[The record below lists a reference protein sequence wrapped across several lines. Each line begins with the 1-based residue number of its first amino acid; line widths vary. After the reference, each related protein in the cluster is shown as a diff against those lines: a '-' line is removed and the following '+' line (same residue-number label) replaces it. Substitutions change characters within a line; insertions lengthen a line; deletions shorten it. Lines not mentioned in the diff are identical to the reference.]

1 MVERPDRPLDARA
14 LSPSLRAA
22 QGSFSAGALFGK
34 RLRSGPARSFRVSA
48 PFLLLLPAIVVL
60 VATVAAPLLFSLYSS
75 FTAYRL
81 TRPESLWL
89 FIGLRN
95 YRNVF
100 SDPVFWVAFG
110 RPVLLLTVAL
120 NLEMLLGLG
129 LALMVERATR
139 GQRLLR
145 TLMMFPMMFSP
156 ILVGFQ
162 FKFLFNDNVGLINN
176 ALQSLGVTETA
187 IPWLINGD
195 LAFFSIVVAE
205 VWSSTPVFAI
215 LILAGLLAM
224 PREPIEAAKVDGC
237 TPWQSFRYVTWPFI
251 MPFAYI
257 AMTIRSLDVGR
268 AYDIVKIM
276 TDGGPARRTELLWT
290 LIARTG
296 YSDARMGA
304 ANAMA
309 YASIALSVLFTVY
322 FFRKLA
328 AARAQ
333 IAAEW

>member
-1 MVERPDRPLDARA
+1 MTQAAARI
-14 LSPSLRAA
+14 SEPV
-22 QGSFSAGALFGK
+22 K
-34 RLRSGPARSFRVSA
+34 RLRIIKSLQRLRA
-48 PFLLLLPAIVVL
+48 PFLLLLPAIVIL
-60 VATVAAPLLFSLYSS
+60 VVTIAAPLLFSFYSS

-81 TRPESLWL
+81 TKPETLWTL
-89 FIGLRN
+89 VGWRN
-95 YRNVF
+95 YVNVL
-100 SDPVFWVAFG
+100 SDMVFWQAFG
-110 RPVLLLTVAL
+110 RTVLLLTVAL

-129 LALMVERATR
+129 VALLVEKATR

-162 FKFLFNDNVGLINN
+162 FKFLFNDNVGLVNN
-176 ALQSLGVTETA
+176 ALQSLGVTQQA
-187 IPWLINGD
+187 IPWLINGT
-195 LAFFSIVVAE
+195 LAFIAIVIAE

-224 PREPIEAAKVDGC
+224 PREPTEAAKVDGC

-276 TDGGPARRTELLWT
+276 TDGGPARRTELIWT
-290 LIARTG
+290 LVGRTA
-296 YSDARMGA
+296 YSDARMGV

-309 YASIALSVLFTVY
+309 YASILLSILFTVY

-328 AARAQ
+328 SARAQ
-333 IAAEW
+333 IAADW

>member
-1 MVERPDRPLDARA
+1 MSVFRLSRTGEVPSAQPIAEFFRPMK
-14 LSPSLRAA
+14 SLRL
-22 QGSFSAGALFGK
+22 STPL
-34 RLRSGPARSFRVSA
+34 
-48 PFLLLLPAIVVL
+48 LLLLPAIVVL
-60 VATVAAPLLFSLYSS
+60 LATVAGPLAFSLYSS
-75 FTAYRL
+75 FTPFRL
-81 TRPESLWL
+81 TRPETLRD
-89 FIGLRN
+89 FIGFRN
-95 YRNVF
+95 YLNIVT
-100 SDPVFWVAFG
+100 DPVFWAAFG
-110 RPVLLLTVAL
+110 RTVLLLTIAL
-120 NLEMLLGLG
+120 NLEMLAGLG
-129 LALMVERATR
+129 LALLVEKATR

-162 FKFLFNDNVGLINN
+162 FKFLFNDNIGLVNN
-176 ALQSLGVTETA
+176 ALQSLQVTETA
-187 IPWLINGD
+187 IPWLIDGR
-195 LAFFSIVVAE
+195 LAFFAILVAE

-215 LILAGLLAM
+215 LILAGLLGM

-276 TDGGPARRTELLWT
+276 TDGGPARRTELIWT
-290 LIARTG
+290 LVGRTA

-309 YASIALSVLFTVY
+309 YASIALSIAFTVY

-328 AARAQ
+328 IARAQ
-333 IAAEW
+333 VAADW

>member
-1 MVERPDRPLDARA
+1 M
-14 LSPSLRAA
+14 
-22 QGSFSAGALFGK
+22 K
-34 RLRSGPARSFRVSA
+34 RLRLSTPL
-48 PFLLLLPAIVVL
+48 LLLLPAIVVL
-60 VATVAAPLLFSLYSS
+60 VATIAAPLAFSLYSS
-75 FTAYRL
+75 FTPYRL
-81 TRPESLWL
+81 TRPETL
-89 FIGLRN
+89 FVWIGWRN
-95 YRNVF
+95 YVNEF
-100 SDPVFWVAFG
+100 TDPIFWVAFG
-110 RPVLLLTVAL
+110 RTVLLLTVAL
-120 NLEMLLGLG
+120 NLEMFLGLG
-129 LALMVERATR
+129 LALLVEKVTR
-139 GQRLLR
+139 GQRLIR

-162 FKFLFNDNVGLINN
+162 FKFLFNDNVGFINH
-176 ALQSLGVTETA
+176 ALQSLGITDQA
-187 IPWLINGD
+187 IPWLINGN
-195 LAFFSIVVAE
+195 LAFFAIAVAE
-205 VWSSTPVFAI
+205 IWSSTPVFAI

-224 PREPIEAAKVDGC
+224 PKEPIEAAKVDGC
-237 TPWQSFRYVTWPFI
+237 TPWQSFRFVTWPFV

-309 YASIALSVLFTVY
+309 YASILLSIVFTVY

-328 AARAQ
+328 ASRQ
-333 IAAEW
+333 LIAAEW

>member
-1 MVERPDRPLDARA
+1 MK
-14 LSPSLRAA
+14 SLR
-22 QGSFSAGALFGK
+22 
-34 RLRSGPARSFRVSA
+34 VST
-48 PFLLLLPAIVVL
+48 PLLLLLPAIVVL
-60 VATVAAPLLFSLYSS
+60 VATIAAPLAFSFYSS
-75 FTAYRL
+75 FTAFRL
-81 TRPESLWL
+81 TRPEIAL
-89 FIGLRN
+89 GADRHAQLRE
-95 YRNVF
+95 RVHR
-100 SDPVFWVAFG
+100 SGVLAAFG
-110 RPVLLLTVAL
+110 RTVLLLTIAL

-129 LALMVERATR
+129 LALLVERATR

-187 IPWLINGD
+187 IPWLIDGK
-195 LAFFSIVVAE
+195 LAFFAIVVAE

-276 TDGGPARRTELLWT
+276 TDGGPARRTELIWT
-290 LIARTG
+290 LVGRTA

-309 YASIALSVLFTVY
+309 YASIVLSILFTVY

-328 AARAQ
+328 AARTQ

>member
-1 MVERPDRPLDARA
+1 MTPAATRIAEPVNRIRA
-14 LSPSLRAA
+14 TRSL
-22 QGSFSAGALFGK
+22 K
-34 RLRSGPARSFRVSA
+34 RLRT
-48 PFLLLLPAIVVL
+48 PFLLLMPAIVIL
-60 VATVAAPLLFSLYSS
+60 VAVIAAPLIFSLYSS

-81 TRPESLWL
+81 TRPETLWT
-89 FIGLRN
+89 FIGWRN
-95 YRNVF
+95 YVNIF
-100 SDPVFWVAFG
+100 FDPAFWQAFG
-110 RPVLLLTVAL
+110 RTVLLLAIAL
-120 NLEMLLGLG
+120 NLEMLFGLG
-129 LALMVERATR
+129 LALLVERATR

-176 ALQSLGVTETA
+176 ALQSLGITEQA
-187 IPWLINGD
+187 IPWLIDGR
-195 LAFFSIVVAE
+195 LAFFAIVVAE

-276 TDGGPARRTELLWT
+276 TDGGPARRTELIWT
-290 LIARTG
+290 LVGRTA
-296 YSDARMGA
+296 YSDARMGV

-309 YASIALSVLFTVY
+309 YASIVLSILFTVY

-328 AARAQ
+328 SARAQ
-333 IAAEW
+333 IAADW

>member
-1 MVERPDRPLDARA
+1 MKRP
-14 LSPSLRAA
+14 
-22 QGSFSAGALFGK
+22 
-34 RLRSGPARSFRVSA
+34 RLGA
-48 PFLLLLPAIVVL
+48 PFLLLMPAIVVL
-60 VATVAAPLLFSLYSS
+60 VAMVAAPLALSLYSS
-75 FTAYRL
+75 FTPFRL
-81 TRPESLWL
+81 TRPETFEV

-95 YRNVF
+95 YEIAL

-110 RPVLLLTVAL
+110 RTVLLLTVAL
-120 NLEMLLGLG
+120 NLEMFLGLG
-129 LALMVERATR
+129 LAMLVEKATR
-139 GQRLLR
+139 GQRVLR

-162 FKFLFNDNVGLINN
+162 FKFLFNDNVGLVNN

-187 IPWLINGD
+187 IPWLIDGN
-195 LAFFSIVVAE
+195 LAFIAIVIAE

-224 PREPIEAAKVDGC
+224 PQEPIEAARVDGC
-237 TPWQSFRYVTWPFI
+237 TPWQTFRYVTWPFI

-257 AMTIRSLDVGR
+257 AMTIRSLDVAR

-290 LIARTG
+290 LIGRIAYG
-296 YSDARMGA
+296 DARMGM

-309 YASIALSVLFTVY
+309 YASILLSILFTVY
-322 FFRKLA
+322 FYRKLA
-328 AARAQ
+328 AARTQ
-333 IAAEW
+333 IGAEW